1 METIQETLGVSN
13 QTKSKLDKYT
23 NDAKSSSSTKNKKP
37 GIDVVLG
44 SQWGDEGKGKLVD
57 MLSQVCVFM
66 CVLYYVCK
74 VHIRVCDDWACFV
87 VYPNLNHLTKLIL
100 DICI

>member
-1 METIQETLGVSN
+1 METIQETLGVAN

-23 NDAKSSSSTKNKKP
+23 NDAKSSTKNKKP

-57 MLSQVCVFM
+57 MLSQVCVLL
-66 CVLYYVCK
+66 CC
-74 VHIRVCDDWACFV
+74 I
-87 VYPNLNHLTKLIL
+87 PNI
-100 DICI
+100 

>member
-23 NDAKSSSSTKNKKP
+23 NDAKSSSSTTTKNKKP

-57 MLSQVCVFM
+57 MLSQVNLLCV
-66 CVLYYVCK
+66 
-74 VHIRVCDDWACFV
+74 H
-87 VYPNLNHLTKLIL
+87 VYIKSTY
-100 DICI
+100 